1 MADLKVKMKQVAKNL
16 GYFNM
21 SQTEFFQ
28 KILNEKSQLFSSKNE
43 IMQFLLNIVEQIH
56 PKLAEYFGP
65 GVAKPE
71 VLAMDVKVA
80 PPGGAFA
87 YYIPPS
93 LDGKR
98 RGSFNIDLEHVA
110 AWKKF
115 DAMALTLHEGNPG
128 HNLQVILMIVKSCIV
143 QVC

>member
-1 MADLKVKMKQVAKNL
+1 M
-16 GYFNM
+16 
-21 SQTEFFQ
+21 
-28 KILNEKSQLFSSKNE
+28 LN
-43 IMQFLLNIVEQIH
+43 
-56 PKLAEYFGP
+56 KLAEYFGP

-128 HNLQVILMIVKSCIV
+128 HNLQVILMSVKSCIYK
-143 QVC
+143 CAKIWASFLSDDHYSKNTCDSPLFISPFEGK